1 MDLAGFESLGAL
13 LHQEAADP
21 LLAAGPDDRQ
31 VGDVAVRDPALGAIE
46 DPVLAVTAGPGRH
59 SGRIG
64 AKLRF
69 GQTEA
74 ADHLAGRHSRKPAL
88 LLLLRPV
95 VMDGE
100 HAKRTLHRNKA

>member
-1 MDLAGFESLGAL
+1 MDLAGFESFGAL
-13 LHQEAADP
+13 LDEEAADS

-69 GQTEA
+69 G
-74 ADHLAGRHSRKPAL
+74 
-88 LLLLRPV
+88 
-95 VMDGE
+95 
-100 HAKRTLHRNKA
+100 